1 MTPEAVTV
9 EAVVRAQLAKAFGG
23 RRGIVEGAV
32 PTVLFTVCWIIS
44 HDLRTSLTVS
54 IAAAVLML
62 LVRLLQ
68 RSTTQFVFNALF
80 GIGIAAFIAS
90 RTGEARD
97 VFLPGILLN
106 AGTGTIMIVS
116 ILVGWPLV
124 GFLIGSATGDP
135 TAWHDD
141 RALVKLCSRLTWVL
155 VAPNII
161 RVAIQLPLWAT
172 DHVALLGSAKLA
184 LGWPLYV
191 ASFAVMAWML
201 GRDRTPIEP
210 GQADS

>member
-1 MTPEAVTV
+1 MTPQAATV
-9 EAVVRAQLAKAFGG
+9 EAVVRSQLAKAFGG
-23 RRGIVEGAV
+23 RRGIIEGAV
-32 PTVLFTVCWIIS
+32 PTALFTISWIIS

-54 IAAAVLML
+54 IAAAVLLL
-62 LVRLLQ
+62 LVRIVQ
-68 RSTTQFVFNALF
+68 RSTIQFVFNALV

-90 RTGEARD
+90 RTGDARD

-106 AGTGTIMIVS
+106 AGTGAIMIVS

-141 RALVKLCSRLTWVL
+141 RGLVKLCTRLTWVL
-155 VAPNII
+155 VIPNII
-161 RVAIQLPLWAT
+161 RVSIQFPLWAT

-201 GRDRTPIEP
+201 GRNHTPIE
-210 GQADS
+210 AEDD

>member
-1 MTPEAVTV
+1 MTSEAVTV
-9 EAVVRAQLAKAFGG
+9 EAVVRSQLAKAFGG
-23 RRGIVEGAV
+23 RRGIIEGAV
-32 PTVLFTVCWIIS
+32 PTALFTISWIIS
-44 HDLRTSLTVS
+44 HDLRTSLTIS
-54 IAAAVLML
+54 IASAVLLL
-62 LVRLLQ
+62 LVRIVQ
-68 RSTTQFVFNALF
+68 RSTIQFVFNALV

-90 RTGEARD
+90 RTGDARD

-141 RALVKLCSRLTWVL
+141 RGLVKLCSQLTWVL
-155 VAPNII
+155 VTPNII
-161 RVAIQLPLWAT
+161 RVSIQFPLWAT

-201 GRDRTPIEP
+201 GRNHTPIEP
-210 GQADS
+210 KGG

>member
-1 MTPEAVTV
+1 MTSEAVTV
-9 EAVVRAQLAKAFGG
+9 EAVVRSQLAKAFGG

-32 PTVLFTVCWIIS
+32 PTALFTISWIIS

-54 IAAAVLML
+54 IASAVLLL
-62 LVRLLQ
+62 LVRIVQ
-68 RSTTQFVFNALF
+68 RSTIQFVFNALV

-90 RTGEARD
+90 RTGDARD

-141 RALVKLCSRLTWVL
+141 RGLVKLCSQLTWVL
-155 VAPNII
+155 VTPNII
-161 RVAIQLPLWAT
+161 RVAIQFPLWAT

-201 GRDRTPIEP
+201 GRNHTPIEP
-210 GQADS
+210 KDA

>member
-1 MTPEAVTV
+1 MTDQAATV
-9 EAVVRAQLAKAFGG
+9 EAVVRSQLAKAFGG

-32 PTVLFTVCWIIS
+32 PTALFTVSWIIT
-44 HDLRTSLTVS
+44 HDLRTSLTISVG
-54 IAAAVLML
+54 AAVLLL
-62 LVRLLQ
+62 LVRVVQ
-68 RSTTQFVFNALF
+68 RSTIQFVFNALF

-106 AGTGTIMIVS
+106 AGTGAIMIVS
-116 ILVGWPLV
+116 IAVGWPLV

-141 RALVKLCSRLTWVL
+141 RGLVKLCTRLTWVL
-155 VAPNII
+155 VTPNII
-161 RVAIQLPLWAT
+161 RVAIQGPLWAT

-201 GRDRTPIEP
+201 GRDRTPVEP
-210 GQADS
+210 DGA